1 MSVVHSFTGTKNN
14 FTWQGIE
21 IHKYGDEEFK
31 GVTRQVIIGPQDQSS
46 NFAVRYFRLEP
57 GTHSNLERHSHE
69 HGVVVMHGHARL
81 QLNDDFIDLN
91 PYDSIFISGD
101 DLHQFTTLGNEPFG
115 FLCVVTAKR

>member
-1 MSVVHSFTGTKNN
+1 MSVVHYFTGTKNN

-21 IHKYGDEEFK
+21 IHKYGDKELE

-57 GTHSNLERHSHE
+57 GTSSNLERHSHE

-81 QLNDDFIDLN
+81 QLNDDLIDLKT
-91 PYDSIFISGD
+91 YDSIFISGD
-101 DLHQFTTLGNEPFG
+101 DLHQFTAMGNEPFG
-115 FLCVVTAKR
+115 FLCVVPAK